1 MGLITNLTG
10 YRARL
15 RRAVRIAGIGL
26 LAITP
31 VAHAQ
36 EPGGDHA
43 GHVMAAV
50 AAADLDSHGIV
61 VDFELVDSAGGL
73 VTDEDFRGRYVLLGF
88 GFTHCATVCPL
99 MALNMGRVLESTDK
113 AAAGIFVS
121 VDTERDTPAITHE
134 YASHFGDT
142 MLGLGGSIDQINA
155 AAKNFKVSYAVTK
168 TQGTYTVQHTAN
180 VFLID
185 PDGKLADV
193 FTFATAPDTIV
204 KAIR

>member
-61 VDFELVDSAGGL
+61 VDTSDNAHRLANPMVVRPQTAGATRITPSTAGTDCPVI
-73 VTDEDFRGRYVLLGF
+73 VT
-88 GFTHCATVCPL
+88 
-99 MALNMGRVLESTDK
+99 MAM
-113 AAAGIFVS
+113 A
-121 VDTERDTPAITHE
+121 PP
-134 YASHFGDT
+134 
-142 MLGLGGSIDQINA
+142 MLS
-155 AAKNFKVSYAVTK
+155 
-168 TQGTYTVQHTAN
+168 
-180 VFLID
+180 
-185 PDGKLADV
+185 P
-193 FTFATAPDTIV
+193 
-204 KAIR
+204 RR